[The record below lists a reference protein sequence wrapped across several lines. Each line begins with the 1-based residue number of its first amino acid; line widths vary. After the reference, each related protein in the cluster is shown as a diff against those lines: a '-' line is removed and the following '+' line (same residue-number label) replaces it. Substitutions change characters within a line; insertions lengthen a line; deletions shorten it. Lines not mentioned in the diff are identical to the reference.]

1 MGFTG
6 AESCPTLEVR
16 PLRLTLEERTVV
28 PVTAWAVPLV
38 ARVSLC
44 AVAVLEERAWELLVT
59 AEEELLLELEER
71 ACEPLLTEELPDERV
86 VTLLERVLLVPLER
100 VELPLERVV
109 VLVPLERVVVLVPLE
124 RVVVL
129 VPLDRVACWLLLLLE
144 RLTCELLLPLER
156 ELEELPEERVTCWL
170 LPEERVLE
178 LERLLE
184 ELLELPVERVVV
196 EPPPER
202 DWASISGAV
211 SMDSAI
217 TNEAA

>member
-1 MGFTG
+1 M
-6 AESCPTLEVR
+6 
-16 PLRLTLEERTVV
+16 V

-44 AVAVLEERAWELLVT
+44 TVAVLEERAWELLVT
-59 AEEELLLELEER
+59 AEEELLLEER
-71 ACEPLLTEELPDERV
+71 ACE
-86 VTLLERVLLVPLER
+86 LVPLER
-100 VELPLERVV
+100 VD
-109 VLVPLERVVVLVPLE
+109 VPLERVVVPLE
-124 RVVVL
+124 RVVL
-129 VPLDRVACWLLLLLE
+129 VPEDRVALLPPERELLPVERLTCWLLPEE
-144 RLTCELLLPLER
+144 RLTCELLPEERVVLPEERLTCELVPLER
-156 ELEELPEERVTCWL
+156 EELPEERVTCWL

>member
-1 MGFTG
+1 M
-6 AESCPTLEVR
+6 
-16 PLRLTLEERTVV
+16 V
-28 PVTAWAVPLV
+28 PVTGWAVPLL

-44 AVAVLEERAWELLVT
+44 TVAVLEERAWELLVT

-100 VELPLERVV
+100 VEL
-109 VLVPLERVVVLVPLE
+109 PLE

>member
-1 MGFTG
+1 M
-6 AESCPTLEVR
+6 
-16 PLRLTLEERTVV
+16 V
-28 PVTAWAVPLV
+28 PVTAWAVLLA

-44 AVAVLEERAWELLVT
+44 AVAVPEERAWELLLTVEEVLLLEERAWEL
-59 AEEELLLELEER
+59 
-71 ACEPLLTEELPDERV
+71 PLTEELLPLERV
-86 VTLLERVLLVPLER
+86 VTPLERVLVPLER
-100 VELPLERVV
+100 VEL
-109 VLVPLERVVVLVPLE
+109 PLE

-156 ELEELPEERVTCWL
+156 ELDELPEERVTCWL

>member
-44 AVAVLEERAWELLVT
+44 TVAVLEERAWELLVT
-59 AEEELLLELEER
+59 AEEELLLEREER

-86 VTLLERVLLVPLER
+86 VTLLERVVVPLER
-100 VELPLERVV
+100 VEIPLERLV
-109 VLVPLERVVVLVPLE
+109 VLVPLE
-124 RVVVL
+124 
-129 VPLDRVACWLLLLLE
+129 RVACWLLLLLE
-144 RLTCELLLPLER
+144 RLTCELVLPLER

>member
-1 MGFTG
+1 M
-6 AESCPTLEVR
+6 
-16 PLRLTLEERTVV
+16 V

-44 AVAVLEERAWELLVT
+44 TVAVLEERAWELLVT
-59 AEEELLLELEER
+59 AEEELLLEREER

-86 VTLLERVLLVPLER
+86 VTLLERVV
-100 VELPLERVV
+100 
-109 VLVPLERVVVLVPLE
+109 VPLERVVLVPE
-124 RVVVL
+124 
-129 VPLDRVACWLLLLLE
+129 DRVALLPPERELLPVERLTCWLLLLLE
-144 RLTCELLLPLER
+144 RLTCELVPLER

-202 DWASISGAV
+202 D
-211 SMDSAI
+211 
-217 TNEAA
+217 

>member
-1 MGFTG
+1 M
-6 AESCPTLEVR
+6 
-16 PLRLTLEERTVV
+16 
-28 PVTAWAVPLV
+28 
-38 ARVSLC
+38 
-44 AVAVLEERAWELLVT
+44 LEERAWELLVT

-100 VELPLERVV
+100 VEL
-109 VLVPLERVVVLVPLE
+109 PLE

-184 ELLELPVERVVV
+184 ELLELPVERVVG

>member
-1 MGFTG
+1 M
-6 AESCPTLEVR
+6 
-16 PLRLTLEERTVV
+16 V

-44 AVAVLEERAWELLVT
+44 TVAVLEERAWELLVT
-59 AEEELLLELEER
+59 AEEELLLEREER

-100 VELPLERVV
+100 V
-109 VLVPLERVVVLVPLE
+109 VLVPE
-124 RVVVL
+124 
-129 VPLDRVACWLLLLLE
+129 DRVALLPPERELLPVERLTCWLLPEE
-144 RLTCELLLPLER
+144 RLTCELVPLER
-156 ELEELPEERVTCWL
+156 EVLPDERVACWL

>member
-38 ARVSLC
+38 ARVSPC
-44 AVAVLEERAWELLVT
+44 TVAVLEERAWELLVT
-59 AEEELLLELEER
+59 AEEELLLEREER

-86 VTLLERVLLVPLER
+86 VTLLERVV
-100 VELPLERVV
+100 
-109 VLVPLERVVVLVPLE
+109 VPLERVVLVPE
-124 RVVVL
+124 
-129 VPLDRVACWLLLLLE
+129 DRVALLPPERELLPVERLTCWLLPEE
-144 RLTCELLLPLER
+144 RLTCELVPLER
-156 ELEELPEERVTCWL
+156 EELPEERVTCWL

-202 DWASISGAV
+202 D
-211 SMDSAI
+211 
-217 TNEAA
+217 

>member
-1 MGFTG
+1 M
-6 AESCPTLEVR
+6 
-16 PLRLTLEERTVV
+16 V
-28 PVTAWAVPLV
+28 PVTAWMLLLA

-44 AVAVLEERAWELLVT
+44 TVAVLEERAWELLVT
-59 AEEELLLELEER
+59 AEEELLLEER
-71 ACEPLLTEELPDERV
+71 ACE
-86 VTLLERVLLVPLER
+86 LVPLER

-129 VPLDRVACWLLLLLE
+129 VPLERVACWLLLLLE

-156 ELEELPEERVTCWL
+156 ELEVLPEERVTCWL

>member
-1 MGFTG
+1 M
-6 AESCPTLEVR
+6 
-16 PLRLTLEERTVV
+16 V
-28 PVTAWAVPLV
+28 PVTGWAVPLL

-44 AVAVLEERAWELLVT
+44 TVAVLEERAWELLVT
-59 AEEELLLELEER
+59 AAEELLLEER
-71 ACEPLLTEELPDERV
+71 ACE
-86 VTLLERVLLVPLER
+86 LVPLER
-100 VELPLERVV
+100 VD
-109 VLVPLERVVVLVPLE
+109 VPLERVVVPLERVVVPLERVVVPLE

>member
-1 MGFTG
+1 M
-6 AESCPTLEVR
+6 
-16 PLRLTLEERTVV
+16 V

-44 AVAVLEERAWELLVT
+44 TVAVLEERAWELLVT
-59 AEEELLLELEER
+59 AEEELLLEREER

-86 VTLLERVLLVPLER
+86 VTLLERVV
-100 VELPLERVV
+100 
-109 VLVPLERVVVLVPLE
+109 VPLERVVLVPE
-124 RVVVL
+124 
-129 VPLDRVACWLLLLLE
+129 DRVALLPPERELLPVERLTCWLLPEE
-144 RLTCELLLPLER
+144 RLTCELVPLER
-156 ELEELPEERVTCWL
+156 EELPEERVTCWL

>member
-1 MGFTG
+1 M
-6 AESCPTLEVR
+6 
-16 PLRLTLEERTVV
+16 V

-44 AVAVLEERAWELLVT
+44 TVAVLEDRAWELLVT

-100 VELPLERVV
+100 V
-109 VLVPLERVVVLVPLE
+109 VLVPE
-124 RVVVL
+124 
-129 VPLDRVACWLLLLLE
+129 DRVALLPPERELLPVERLTCWLLPEE
-144 RLTCELLLPLER
+144 RLTCELVPLER
-156 ELEELPEERVTCWL
+156 EVLPDERVACWL

-202 DWASISGAV
+202 D
-211 SMDSAI
+211 
-217 TNEAA
+217 

>member
-1 MGFTG
+1 M
-6 AESCPTLEVR
+6 
-16 PLRLTLEERTVV
+16 V

-44 AVAVLEERAWELLVT
+44 TVAVLEERAWELLVT
-59 AEEELLLELEER
+59 AEEELLLEREER

-86 VTLLERVLLVPLER
+86 VTLLERVV
-100 VELPLERVV
+100 
-109 VLVPLERVVVLVPLE
+109 VPLERVVLVPE
-124 RVVVL
+124 
-129 VPLDRVACWLLLLLE
+129 DRVALLPPERELLPVERLTCWLLPEE
-144 RLTCELLLPLER
+144 RLTCELVPLER
-156 ELEELPEERVTCWL
+156 EELPEERVTCWL

-202 DWASISGAV
+202 D
-211 SMDSAI
+211 
-217 TNEAA
+217 

>member
-1 MGFTG
+1 M
-6 AESCPTLEVR
+6 
-16 PLRLTLEERTVV
+16 V

-44 AVAVLEERAWELLVT
+44 TVAVLEERAWELLVT
-59 AEEELLLELEER
+59 AEEELLLEREER

-86 VTLLERVLLVPLER
+86 VTLLERVV
-100 VELPLERVV
+100 
-109 VLVPLERVVVLVPLE
+109 VPLERVVLVPE
-124 RVVVL
+124 
-129 VPLDRVACWLLLLLE
+129 DRVALLPPERELLPVERLTCWLLLLLE
-144 RLTCELLLPLER
+144 RLTCELVPLER
-156 ELEELPEERVTCWL
+156 EVLPEERVTCWL

-202 DWASISGAV
+202 D
-211 SMDSAI
+211 
-217 TNEAA
+217 

>member
-1 MGFTG
+1 M
-6 AESCPTLEVR
+6 
-16 PLRLTLEERTVV
+16 V

-44 AVAVLEERAWELLVT
+44 TVAVLEERAWELLVT

-86 VTLLERVLLVPLER
+86 VTLLERVLVPLER
-100 VELPLERVV
+100 VELPLERVA
-109 VLVPLERVVVLVPLE
+109 LEE
-124 RVVVL
+124 
-129 VPLDRVACWLLLLLE
+129 PLDRVACWLLLLLE

>member
-1 MGFTG
+1 M
-6 AESCPTLEVR
+6 
-16 PLRLTLEERTVV
+16 V

-44 AVAVLEERAWELLVT
+44 TVAVLEERAWELLVT

-86 VTLLERVLLVPLER
+86 VTLLERV
-100 VELPLERVV
+100 EL
-109 VLVPLERVVVLVPLE
+109 PLE

>member
-1 MGFTG
+1 M
-6 AESCPTLEVR
+6 
-16 PLRLTLEERTVV
+16 
-28 PVTAWAVPLV
+28 
-38 ARVSLC
+38 
-44 AVAVLEERAWELLVT
+44 LEERAWELLVT

-86 VTLLERVLLVPLER
+86 VTLLERVVVPLER
-100 VELPLERVV
+100 VEL
-109 VLVPLERVVVLVPLE
+109 PLE

>member
-1 MGFTG
+1 M
-6 AESCPTLEVR
+6 
-16 PLRLTLEERTVV
+16 V

-44 AVAVLEERAWELLVT
+44 TVAVLEERAWELLVT

-109 VLVPLERVVVLVPLE
+109 VLVPL
-124 RVVVL
+124 
-129 VPLDRVACWLLLLLE
+129 DRVACWMLLLLE

-156 ELEELPEERVTCWL
+156 ELEELPEERVTWWL

>member
-1 MGFTG
+1 M
-6 AESCPTLEVR
+6 
-16 PLRLTLEERTVV
+16 
-28 PVTAWAVPLV
+28 
-38 ARVSLC
+38 
-44 AVAVLEERAWELLVT
+44 LEERAWELLVT

-109 VLVPLERVVVLVPLE
+109 VM
-124 RVVVL
+124 
-129 VPLDRVACWLLLLLE
+129 VPLDRVACWMLLLLE

>member
-1 MGFTG
+1 M
-6 AESCPTLEVR
+6 
-16 PLRLTLEERTVV
+16 V

-44 AVAVLEERAWELLVT
+44 TVAVLEERAWELLVT

-109 VLVPLERVVVLVPLE
+109 VLVPL
-124 RVVVL
+124 
-129 VPLDRVACWLLLLLE
+129 DRVACWLLLLLE

-156 ELEELPEERVTCWL
+156 ELDALPEERVTCWL

>member
-1 MGFTG
+1 M
-6 AESCPTLEVR
+6 
-16 PLRLTLEERTVV
+16 V

-44 AVAVLEERAWELLVT
+44 TVAVLEERAWELLVT

-100 VELPLERVV
+100 VEL
-109 VLVPLERVVVLVPLE
+109 PLE

-202 DWASISGAV
+202 DWASISGAA

>member
-1 MGFTG
+1 M
-6 AESCPTLEVR
+6 
-16 PLRLTLEERTVV
+16 
-28 PVTAWAVPLV
+28 
-38 ARVSLC
+38 
-44 AVAVLEERAWELLVT
+44 LEERAWELLVT

-86 VTLLERVLLVPLER
+86 VTLLER
-100 VELPLERVV
+100 V

>member
-1 MGFTG
+1 M
-6 AESCPTLEVR
+6 LEVR

-44 AVAVLEERAWELLVT
+44 TVAVLEERAWELLVT

-100 VELPLERVV
+100 V
-109 VLVPLERVVVLVPLE
+109 VLVPEERVALLPPE
-124 RVVVL
+124 RELLPVERL
-129 VPLDRVACWLLLLLE
+129 TCWLLPEE
-144 RLTCELLLPLER
+144 RLTCELVPLER
-156 ELEELPEERVTCWL
+156 EELPEERVTCWL

-202 DWASISGAV
+202 D
-211 SMDSAI
+211 
-217 TNEAA
+217 

>member
-1 MGFTG
+1 M
-6 AESCPTLEVR
+6 
-16 PLRLTLEERTVV
+16 V

-44 AVAVLEERAWELLVT
+44 TVAVLEERAWELLVT
-59 AEEELLLELEER
+59 AEEELLLEREER

-100 VELPLERVV
+100 V
-109 VLVPLERVVVLVPLE
+109 VLVPE
-124 RVVVL
+124 
-129 VPLDRVACWLLLLLE
+129 DRVALLPPERELLPVERLTCWLLPEE
-144 RLTCELLLPLER
+144 RLTCELVPLER
-156 ELEELPEERVTCWL
+156 EELPEERVTCWL

>member
-1 MGFTG
+1 M
-6 AESCPTLEVR
+6 
-16 PLRLTLEERTVV
+16 V

-44 AVAVLEERAWELLVT
+44 TVAVLEERAWELLVT
-59 AEEELLLELEER
+59 AEEELLLEREER

-86 VTLLERVLLVPLER
+86 VTLLERV
-100 VELPLERVV
+100 
-109 VLVPLERVVVLVPLE
+109 VLVPLERVVLVPE
-124 RVVVL
+124 
-129 VPLDRVACWLLLLLE
+129 DRVALLPPERELLPVE
-144 RLTCELLLPLER
+144 RLTCELVLPLER

>member
-44 AVAVLEERAWELLVT
+44 TVAVLEERAWELLVT
-59 AEEELLLELEER
+59 AEEELLLEREER

-86 VTLLERVLLVPLER
+86 VTLLERVV
-100 VELPLERVV
+100 
-109 VLVPLERVVVLVPLE
+109 VPLERVVLVPE
-124 RVVVL
+124 
-129 VPLDRVACWLLLLLE
+129 DRVALLPPERELLPVERLTCWLLPEE
-144 RLTCELLLPLER
+144 RLTCELVPLER
-156 ELEELPEERVTCWL
+156 EELPEERVTCWL

-202 DWASISGAV
+202 D
-211 SMDSAI
+211 
-217 TNEAA
+217 

>member
-1 MGFTG
+1 M
-6 AESCPTLEVR
+6 
-16 PLRLTLEERTVV
+16 
-28 PVTAWAVPLV
+28 
-38 ARVSLC
+38 
-44 AVAVLEERAWELLVT
+44 LEERAWELLVT
-59 AEEELLLELEER
+59 AEEELLLEREER

-86 VTLLERVLLVPLER
+86 VTLLERV
-100 VELPLERVV
+100 
-109 VLVPLERVVVLVPLE
+109 VLVPLERVVLVPE
-124 RVVVL
+124 
-129 VPLDRVACWLLLLLE
+129 DRVALLPPERELLPVE
-144 RLTCELLLPLER
+144 RLTCELVLPLER

>member
-1 MGFTG
+1 M
-6 AESCPTLEVR
+6 
-16 PLRLTLEERTVV
+16 V

-44 AVAVLEERAWELLVT
+44 TVAVLEERAWELLVT

-109 VLVPLERVVVLVPLE
+109 VLA
-124 RVVVL
+124 
-129 VPLDRVACWLLLLLE
+129 PLDRVACWLLLLLE

>member
-1 MGFTG
+1 M
-6 AESCPTLEVR
+6 
-16 PLRLTLEERTVV
+16 
-28 PVTAWAVPLV
+28 
-38 ARVSLC
+38 
-44 AVAVLEERAWELLVT
+44 LEERAWELLVT

-109 VLVPLERVVVLVPLE
+109 VLVPL
-124 RVVVL
+124 
-129 VPLDRVACWLLLLLE
+129 DRVACWLLLLLE

-156 ELEELPEERVTCWL
+156 ELDALPEERVTCWL